1 MTMTKTMT
9 NQACLQCKSESML
22 FTWNIIAPDNR
33 GIQIN
38 SSLIS
43 PQKHMLVLLMS
54 THNMFLWRNN
64 SNFQLKK
71 TTKNLIWNYDV

>member
-1 MTMTKTMT
+1 MTMTKTLT

-43 PQKHMLVLLMS
+43 PQKHMLGEALLTS

-64 SNFQLKK
+64 STFQLKK
-71 TTKNLIWNYDV
+71 K